1 MSHTKEPWSV
11 FSKNGVVE
19 IWDTTKKAVIGW
31 TGFDSTRVKEDAETN
46 ARRIV
51 ACVNACAGI
60 PTADLERSGNSV
72 TPIFEMLIEARKQ
85 RDELLAALEMMNR
98 AYVNLMENG
107 RDRII
112 MLGGECDP
120 VDVMESNDPNLRESR
135 AAIASAKGFQK
146 DNLRSFSL
154 RLDREEWGHVIDG
167 LILERERSL
176 LRKSENSE
184 SNSNEISDCCAKLI
198 GRINRACAIST
209 LSETPIASVKGGAA

>member
-1 MSHTKEPWSV
+1 MSHTKEPWITGRGLDSD
-11 FSKNGVVE
+11 K
-19 IWDTTKKAVIGW
+19 IYALDTALVAVS
-31 TGFDSTRVKEDAETN
+31 DKDN

-135 AAIASAKGFQK
+135 AY
-146 DNLRSFSL
+146 
-154 RLDREEWGHVIDG
+154 
-167 LILERERSL
+167 
-176 LRKSENSE
+176 
-184 SNSNEISDCCAKLI
+184 
-198 GRINRACAIST
+198 
-209 LSETPIASVKGGAA
+209 IASVKGGAA

>member
-85 RDELLAALEMMNR
+85 RAELQSEIDVIKQNIALAATCNHIARMEQAETQRDELLAALEMMNR

-135 AAIASAKGFQK
+135 AAIASV
-146 DNLRSFSL
+146 
-154 RLDREEWGHVIDG
+154 E
-167 LILERERSL
+167 
-176 LRKSENSE
+176 
-184 SNSNEISDCCAKLI
+184 
-198 GRINRACAIST
+198 
-209 LSETPIASVKGGAA
+209 GGAA